1 MRTAKIGP
9 DLRLAREVLDFGPF
23 HGSNVRE
30 FELERFSYHLENGF
44 RKCFLFVLSASG
56 WKEQNMDSSFSR
68 QRKP

>member
-56 WKEQNMDSSFSR
+56 
-68 QRKP
+68 